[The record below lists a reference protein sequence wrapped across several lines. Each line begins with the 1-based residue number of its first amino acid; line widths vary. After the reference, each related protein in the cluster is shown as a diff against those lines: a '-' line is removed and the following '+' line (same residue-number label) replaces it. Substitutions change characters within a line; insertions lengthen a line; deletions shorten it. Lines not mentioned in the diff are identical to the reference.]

1 MSQSWAVSSQIVERA
16 DGGFYLWSI
25 KQPQK
30 NGLIPSQTMN
40 PTVTPA
46 APIASALWPRIKAVV
61 WHREVRIF
69 LIHWAVWMAWDMIQA
84 YFLMTY
90 TTLDPGKTEFAF
102 LVKFKGNLG
111 GYFAHSL
118 WINAF
123 FLLTVH
129 ADYWLFRRL
138 FRSEGIW
145 RAVVFGVVQV
155 LYLFFLAGFMGFLYG
170 YFGLDIKSPGV
181 ILGMAFMWGYG
192 LLFVGVRAFRH
203 SRKERKQAEKQ
214 RVETEQRYRQ
224 DLERTRQEAEI
235 AALKAQVN
243 PHFLFNTL
251 NNLYGTALS
260 GDTDRTAA
268 GIEQL
273 SGVMRHIVEETKRDR
288 TPIAKEIRFLEDTI
302 DLHRMRLPQQDNIQ
316 IRAVMT
322 WDEAPTPDGR
332 PTEIAPLMLVSF
344 IENAFKYGISLSAP
358 CSVDIRLIVERGELL
373 FTCRNIIMPHNH
385 LNASTGTGIE
395 NIRQRL
401 RLLYPD
407 RHTLIVNDENGVF
420 SVMLNMT
427 L

>member
-1 MSQSWAVSSQIVERA
+1 M
-16 DGGFYLWSI
+16 
-25 KQPQK
+25 
-30 NGLIPSQTMN
+30 T
-40 PTVTPA
+40 
-46 APIASALWPRIKAVV
+46 SAWWPRIKTWL
-61 WHREVRIF
+61 WHREVRVF
-69 LIHWAVWMAWDMIQA
+69 LIHFAGWMAWDMLQA
-84 YFLMTY
+84 YLLLNY
-90 TTLDPGKTEFAF
+90 VTLDPAKAELG
-102 LVKFKGNLG
+102 LLIKFKDNLG
-111 GYFAHSL
+111 GYFLHSL
-118 WINAF
+118 WSNGL

-129 ADYWLFRRL
+129 SDYWLFRRL
-138 FRSEGIW
+138 FSRENIW
-145 RAVVFGVVQV
+145 RVVVFVVIQIVYLLV
-155 LYLFFLAGFMGFLYG
+155 LSGYMGFMYG
-170 YFGLDIKSPGV
+170 YFGIDIKSPALMSGV
-181 ILGMAFMWGYG
+181 LFMWGYA
-192 LLFVGVRAFRH
+192 LIFVFVRAFR
-203 SRKERKQAEKQ
+203 SNRRERRNAEIQ
-214 RVETEQRYRQ
+214 RVETEKQYRQ
-224 DLERTRQEAEI
+224 DLEHTRQEAEI

-273 SGVMRHIVEETKRDR
+273 SGVMRHIVEETRRDR

-302 DLHRMRLPQQDNIQ
+302 DLHRMRLPRQDSIQ

-322 WDEAPTPDGR
+322 FDEAPTPDGR
-332 PTEIAPLMLVSF
+332 PAEIAPLMLVSF

-373 FTCRNIIMPHNH
+373 FTCRNTIMPHNH

-420 SVMLNMT
+420 SVTLNMT